1 MILLEDVE
9 AALTSFVEVKE
20 AAVQERRH
28 SGLATGG
35 IERILQIK

>member
-20 AAVQERRH
+20 AAMNNDLISINV
-28 SGLATGG
+28 
-35 IERILQIK
+35 